1 AVISGSLALH
11 MVLPANSC
19 AWTPSDL
26 DIYNAKACLSH
37 FHHALTF
44 SECLLA
50 GYNVIRETRVD
61 ASSYNMSTIRSI
73 LTFSN
78 GTHYI
83 DVIVSKTSTALS
95 PLFQFHSTAV
105 MNFISADTIF
115 CAYPNLTFNHCAL
128 IN

>member
-1 AVISGSLALH
+1 AIISGSLALH
-11 MVLPANSC
+11 MVFPANSC

-44 SECLLA
+44 SECHLA
-50 GYNVIRETRVD
+50 GYNIIYETHID
-61 ASSYNMSTIRSI
+61 GSPYNMSAIRSI

-78 GTHYI
+78 RTHYI
-83 DVIVSKTSTALS
+83 DAIVSRMSTALS

-115 CAYPNLTFNHCAL
+115 CAYPNLMFNHCAL